1 VQVGA
6 QCSGV
11 PKGLVGVGG
20 GAPNGIG
27 VTVVTSGANMVAD
40 AGMDTPVGPV
50 NVAQVLIHVDDMQQ
64 SVDALAGESSW

>member
-1 VQVGA
+1 
-6 QCSGV
+6 
-11 PKGLVGVGG
+11 
-20 GAPNGIG
+20 